1 MRATSVGS
9 SHTHSTSA
17 YVVVAESD
25 TDLRHTYARLLT
37 HPGRT
42 VEVVA
47 GMAPALDHL
56 DLARVD
62 VLVVT
67 DTAGLEEAA
76 RLLDAARHRSPETLR
91 LLLLAPVVPDDR
103 RAALGALAHRVL
115 VRPFQVES
123 LQAEVYA
130 LEATSQHVRSVVG
143 STSEADLQAALLQEC
158 LDDGLLFYAAQP
170 IVRAQGGGQTALE
183 LLLRSRHARL
193 NNPMAVI
200 EAAERCRRVALLG
213 AALNRLVGVGIAALP
228 PEPLLFVNVHP
239 AQFADPDVVESFRP
253 LVPHAHRV
261 VLEITERARLGEF
274 RDADAALE
282 ALTALGFRI
291 AVDDLGSGFNS
302 LAVLAELQPAFIK
315 VDMSIVRGV
324 HLDTRRQR
332 LLQLLASFASA
343 TGAEIVAEG
352 VETEDEA
359 AAARACGVHLLQGY
373 LFGKPSPS
381 WFAHAVS

>member
-1 MRATSVGS
+1 MRAPLVGTPS
-9 SHTHSTSA
+9 SHPRPA
-17 YVVVAESD
+17 YVVIAESD
-25 TDLRHTYARLLT
+25 ADLRHTYARLLASA
-37 HPGRT
+37 GRT
-42 VEVVA
+42 VEVVVGRA
-47 GMAPALDHL
+47 GALDHL
-56 DLARVD
+56 DLAPVD
-62 VLVVT
+62 VLVAT
-67 DTAGLEEAA
+67 DTAGHEEAA
-76 RLLDAARHRSPETLR
+76 RLLDSARHHSPETLR

-103 RAALGALAHRVL
+103 RVALGALAHRVL

-123 LQAEVYA
+123 LQAEVLA
-130 LEATSQHVRSVVG
+130 LEATSHHVRNVVG
-143 STSEADLQAALLQEC
+143 STSDADAQATLLQEC
-158 LDDGLLFYAAQP
+158 FDGDLLFYAAQP
-170 IVRAQGGGQTALE
+170 IVRAQDGAHTALE
-183 LLLRSRHARL
+183 LLLRSRHPRL

-200 EAAERCRRVALLG
+200 EAAERCSRVPLLG
-213 AALNRLVGVGIAALP
+213 VVLNRLVGVGIADLP

-253 LVPHAHRV
+253 LVPYAHRV

-274 RDADAALE
+274 READAALA
-282 ALTALGFRI
+282 ALTELGFRI

-352 VETEDEA
+352 VETQDEA
-359 AAARACGVHLLQGY
+359 DAARTCGVHLLQGY
-373 LFGKPSPS
+373 LFGKPSSS
-381 WFAHAVS
+381 WFARSVD

>member
-1 MRATSVGS
+1 MPPSPAAHPRP
-9 SHTHSTSA
+9 A

-25 TDLRHTYARLLT
+25 ADLRRTYARLLEF
-37 HPGRT
+37 PERT
-42 VEVVA
+42 VQVCA
-47 GMAPALDHL
+47 GLAPALDHL

-67 DTAGLEEAA
+67 DSAGLEEAA

-103 RAALGALAHRVL
+103 HAALGALAHRVL

-123 LQAEVYA
+123 LQAEVHA
-130 LEATSQHVRSVVG
+130 LEATSHHVRNVVG
-143 STSEADLQAALLQEC
+143 STSDAEVQAALLQEC
-158 LDDGLLFYAAQP
+158 LDDDLLFYAAQP
-170 IVRAQGGGQTALE
+170 IVRAHDGGNTALE

-193 NNPMAVI
+193 NNPLAVI
-200 EAAERCRRVALLG
+200 EAAERCRRVTVLG

-228 PEPLLFVNVHP
+228 PDPLLFVNVHP

-253 LVPHAHRV
+253 LAPHAHRI

-274 RDADAALE
+274 RNADAALE
-282 ALTALGFRI
+282 ALTKLGFRI

-381 WFAHAVS
+381 WFANTT